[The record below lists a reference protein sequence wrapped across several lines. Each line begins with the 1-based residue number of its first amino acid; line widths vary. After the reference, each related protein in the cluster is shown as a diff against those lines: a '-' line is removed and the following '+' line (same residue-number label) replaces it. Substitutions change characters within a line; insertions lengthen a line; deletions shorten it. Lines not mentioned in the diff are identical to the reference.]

1 MSMQKSEGLISYKT
15 VHESY
20 LRQRRLKGSAGTF
33 LLWGLGVGAV
43 ISGDFYGWNYGLIA
57 GGFWGL
63 AIATFLMA
71 IMYLCMV
78 YSLAELSTAL
88 PHAGGLYSF
97 TRNAFGPYW
106 GFICGVVVTT
116 EYVLAT
122 SALVYSMSHSI
133 KPLMPIVPS
142 YLVWLLAYSIF
153 VAITIQS
160 LELTLSVSLFLTLL
174 AIMVLSIFYLSMLG
188 AGIFHAEFLFNVPAN
203 PGESATWLPK
213 GWQGIFAALPYA
225 IWFYLAIEMLP
236 LASEETDNVPKH
248 MPAALILGMFTLI
261 ILSVFTLVLNSGVG
275 GGAQVIGQ
283 SKVPLGEG
291 LEAYF
296 GQGSIS
302 ILVTAIALTL
312 GLAAS
317 LPTQIYAY
325 GRILFALSRAGY
337 LPDWISITG
346 KNYTPYR
353 ALLLGAVVG
362 LVCVILID
370 QGNDSVD
377 AVLLNM
383 AVFGALIS
391 YILAMLSYIKL
402 KFSRPDLP
410 RPYESPLGN
419 IGAAI
424 GAILAIFAFVACFL
438 VPEYQPG
445 ILGIGIVLIVAT
457 VYYFIFS
464 RNRLVAQAPEEATAL
479 MITRFLK

>member
-1 MSMQKSEGLISYKT
+1 MQKSEGLISYKT

-213 GWQGIFAALPYA
+213 GWQGI
-225 IWFYLAIEMLP
+225 I
-236 LASEETDNVPKH
+236 ASD
-248 MPAALILGMFTLI
+248 
-261 ILSVFTLVLNSGVG
+261 
-275 GGAQVIGQ
+275 
-283 SKVPLGEG
+283 
-291 LEAYF
+291 
-296 GQGSIS
+296 
-302 ILVTAIALTL
+302 
-312 GLAAS
+312 
-317 LPTQIYAY
+317 
-325 GRILFALSRAGY
+325 
-337 LPDWISITG
+337 
-346 KNYTPYR
+346 
-353 ALLLGAVVG
+353 
-362 LVCVILID
+362 
-370 QGNDSVD
+370 
-377 AVLLNM
+377 
-383 AVFGALIS
+383 
-391 YILAMLSYIKL
+391 
-402 KFSRPDLP
+402 
-410 RPYESPLGN
+410 
-419 IGAAI
+419 
-424 GAILAIFAFVACFL
+424 
-438 VPEYQPG
+438 
-445 ILGIGIVLIVAT
+445 
-457 VYYFIFS
+457 
-464 RNRLVAQAPEEATAL
+464 
-479 MITRFLK
+479 